1 MSKLSHLDEKGAAR
15 MVDVSQKPL
24 TAREAS
30 AEAIVALSPEAFA
43 AVMDGTAPKGDVLAA
58 ARIAGIMAA
67 KKVPD
72 LIPLCHPL
80 AVSKAS
86 IEFEPNEERHAIR
99 ILASVATSGQTG
111 VEMEALTAASVAAL
125 TLYDMIKAVDK
136 SAVIEQVRLLAKSGG
151 KSGDYKAP
159 PARRAQPAAA
169 KSATTKSRVKPK
181 ALMGEVAAPRPP
193 SHGAGVER
201 RREAF
206 RAFMTSH
213 RLRPTIWAKQAGVA
227 TGEILG
233 YLTGRS
239 RGFPAE
245 VAEKL
250 ARAARVRVE
259 TCSRDFRRGSHRAH
273 PCGVPAAGSRTGSL
287 ERRHRTQFG
296 RRCAGAV

>member
-1 MSKLSHLDEKGAAR
+1 MSKLSHLDSKGGAH
-15 MVDVSQKPL
+15 MVDVSGKPV

-30 AEAIVALSPEAFA
+30 AEATVSLSPEAFA

-67 KKVPD
+67 KKVPE

-80 AVSKAS
+80 AIAKAA
-86 IEFEPNEERHAIR
+86 IEFEPDAERHAFR
-99 ILASVATSGQTG
+99 IIATVATSGQTG

-136 SAVIEQVRLLAKSGG
+136 AAVIENVRLLAKSGG
-151 KSGDYKAP
+151 KSGTYKAP
-159 PARRAQPAAA
+159 PARAQAAAA
-169 KSATTKSRVKPK
+169 KRPVKPQ
-181 ALMGEVAAPRPP
+181 ALMGEVAAPRAP
-193 SHGAGVER
+193 SRGAGADQ

-206 RAFMTSH
+206 RTFMTSH
-213 RLRPTIWAKQAGVA
+213 RLRPTVWAKQAGVA
-227 TGEILG
+227 SGEILG

-239 RGFPAE
+239 RGFSPD

-259 TCSRDFRRGSHRAH
+259 DMFS
-273 PCGVPAAGSRTGSL
+273 
-287 ERRHRTQFG
+287 
-296 RRCAGAV
+296 

>member
-15 MVDVSQKPL
+15 MVDVSAKPV

-30 AEAIVALSPEAFA
+30 AEATVSLSAEAFA
-43 AVMDGTAPKGDVLAA
+43 AVMEGTAPKGDVLAA

-67 KKVPD
+67 KKVPE

-80 AVSKAS
+80 ALTKAG
-86 IEFEPNEERHAIR
+86 IDFTPDAARHAIR
-99 ILASVATSGQTG
+99 IVATIATSGQTG

-136 SAVIEQVRLLAKSGG
+136 GAVIENVRLLAKSGG

-159 PARRAQPAAA
+159 AA
-169 KSATTKSRVKPK
+169 KRVEAVKTRAKPK
-181 ALMGEVAAPRPP
+181 TLMGEVAAPRVP
-193 SHGAGVER
+193 SRGAGPDQ

-213 RLRPTIWAKQAGVA
+213 RLRPTLWAKQAGVA
-227 TGEILG
+227 SGEILG

-239 RGFPAE
+239 RGFPSS

-250 ARAARVRVE
+250 ARAAGVRVE
-259 TCSRDFRRGSHRAH
+259 DMFS
-273 PCGVPAAGSRTGSL
+273 
-287 ERRHRTQFG
+287 
-296 RRCAGAV
+296 